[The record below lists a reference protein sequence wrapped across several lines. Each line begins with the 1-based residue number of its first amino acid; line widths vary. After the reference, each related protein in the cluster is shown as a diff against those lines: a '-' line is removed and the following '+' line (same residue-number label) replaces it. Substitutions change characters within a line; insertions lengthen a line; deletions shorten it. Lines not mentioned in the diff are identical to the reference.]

1 MKNLKASDYPVY
13 GWDKDVLVGS
23 SCLNHLGI
31 LSRKFPKFWKYKT
44 WFGWDNVDLK
54 HCCFLSWD
62 ANGRF
67 PAKFHNYCKWSG
79 WDLKKPVC
87 FLSIFWVNGL
97 GIPKGRFSE
106 WFLNIGWG
114 IVI

>member
-13 GWDKDVLVGS
+13 GWDKNVLVGS

-79 WDLKKPVC
+79 WDLKKNLFVFCP
-87 FLSIFWVNGL
+87 FFGL
-97 GIPKGRFSE
+97 MALGYPKEDFQND
-106 WFLNIGWG
+106 F
-114 IVI
+114 